1 MPRLAA
7 PSACFALAWL
17 GAAQVA
23 AHDPDAV
30 EAPRAGHVEHDA
42 VEVEVREDPRGSE
55 AASRLRVGRREL
67 ELRPRRRP
75 ADLVEAVPGAFAVQH
90 AGGGKAAQYFLRG
103 FDADHGTDVAFFVD
117 GVPVNQP
124 SHGHGQGYTD
134 LGFLIPELVVYVDA
148 YKGPNWARFGD
159 FATAGAIDLQLAE
172 VVPESYASALVGQY
186 GVARGLVVA
195 SPALGDDWRAVVAA
209 DARVQDGPF
218 VRSEKLGQ
226 SSLFARTTHDLG
238 PRQKASLTL
247 SSYAARWH
255 GSGQVPARAVCTEG
269 ETGAAPPSAYGQPC
283 LDRFG
288 AVDPSEGGSHA
299 RHSAALSYTLA
310 AHSSELTA
318 LTYAVL
324 SRWNLYSNFT
334 FFARDPQNGDGI
346 EQVDDRTTLGGHVR
360 VLRHL
365 HHGRT
370 RFAAAFGAD
379 LRADLI
385 DNALWDQR
393 QRERIGQR
401 VGASVSET
409 QSALYA
415 EGDLRL
421 SPALRFLSGLRVQ
434 RVDVR
439 VEDRLEDLG
448 VVGNRT
454 SGARAASL
462 ALPKLGV
469 VLTPAPGWDLS
480 AHYGRGFH
488 SNDARGA
495 VRGSGTVDLLT
506 PALGYEL
513 GTRVEPWRGVSGYA
527 SAFLLDLD
535 SEQVWVGDEGT
546 TEPSGG
552 TRRAGLEL
560 GARAKLGSWLFADAD
575 LTLTRAEYRDGPE
588 ARNPVPL
595 APTRTFTAG
604 IGARHE
610 LGPYTPF
617 GAVRVRALAD
627 RAAVED
633 GSLTAEGHTVLDASA
648 GVRWKQIEAGL
659 DVQNIIDARWREVSF
674 ATESQLAYE
683 PAPVTGVHY
692 TPGWPRTVLG
702 RVTLYLR

>member
-1 MPRLAA
+1 MSSLG
-7 PSACFALAWL
+7 FALAGL
-17 GAAQVA
+17 SAAHVA
-23 AHDPDAV
+23 AHDPNPA
-30 EAPRAGHVEHDA
+30 EAPKPDHVEHDA
-42 VEVEVREDPRGSE
+42 VEVEVHEDPRGSE
-55 AASRLRVGRREL
+55 SASRLLVGRREL
-67 ELRPRRRP
+67 ALRPRRRP

-117 GVPVNQP
+117 GVPVNLP

-159 FATAGAIDLQLAE
+159 FATAGAIDFQLAE
-172 VVPESYASALVGQY
+172 VVPESYASAQVGQF

-209 DARVQDGPF
+209 DASVQDGPF
-218 VRSEKLGQ
+218 VHSEKLGRT
-226 SSLFARTTHDLG
+226 SLFARTTHDLG
-238 PRQKASLTL
+238 PRQKLALTL

-255 GSGQVPARAVCTEG
+255 GSGQVPARAVCGEG
-269 ETGAAPPSAYGQPC
+269 ETGAARPSAYAEPC

-288 AVDPSEGGSHA
+288 SVDPSEGGSHA
-299 RHSAALSYTLA
+299 RHSAALAYTLA
-310 AHSSELTA
+310 AHSSELHA
-318 LTYAVL
+318 LSYVTL

-346 EQVDDRTTLGGHVR
+346 EQVDDRTTLGGHAR
-360 VLRHL
+360 VLRHF

-370 RFAAAFGAD
+370 RFAAAFGAE

-385 DNALWDQR
+385 DNALWDQL
-393 QRERIGQR
+393 QRERLARR
-401 VGASVSET
+401 VGANVSET
-409 QSALYA
+409 QSALYV

-421 SPALRFLSGLRVQ
+421 TPALRFLSGLRVQ

-439 VEDRLEDLG
+439 VEDRLEDLSVLG
-448 VVGNRT
+448 DRS
-454 SGARAASL
+454 SGSDGASL
-462 ALPKLGV
+462 VLPKLGV
-469 VLTPAPGWDLS
+469 VVTPVPGWDLS

-495 VRGSGTVDLLT
+495 VSAVGTVDLLT
-506 PALGYEL
+506 PALGYEV
-513 GTRVEPWRGVSGYA
+513 GTRVEPWRGVSAYA
-527 SAFLLDLD
+527 SAFLLDLR
-535 SEQVWVGDEGT
+535 SEQLWVGDEGT
-546 TEPSGG
+546 TEASGA
-552 TRRAGLEL
+552 TRRLGLEL
-560 GARAKLGSWLFADAD
+560 GARAKLGGWLYADAD

-588 ARNPVPL
+588 SGRPVPL

-617 GAVRVRALAD
+617 GALRLRALAD
-627 RAAVED
+627 RAASED
-633 GSLTAEGHTVLDASA
+633 GALVAEGHTLLDASA
-648 GVRWKQIEAGL
+648 GLRWKQLEAGV
-659 DVQNIIDARWREVSF
+659 DVQNVTDARWREVSF
-674 ATESQLAYE
+674 ATESRLAYE

-702 RVTLYLR
+702 RVTLYVP

>member
-1 MPRLAA
+1 M
-7 PSACFALAWL
+7 
-17 GAAQVA
+17 
-23 AHDPDAV
+23 H
-30 EAPRAGHVEHDA
+30 
-42 VEVEVREDPRGSE
+42 EDPRGTE
-55 AASRLRVGRREL
+55 AASRLLVGRREL

-75 ADLVEAVPGAFAVQH
+75 ADLVETVPGAFAVQH
-90 AGGGKAAQYFLRG
+90 AGGGKAAQYFVRG

-117 GVPVNQP
+117 GVPVNLP

-134 LGFLIPELVVYVDA
+134 LGFLIPELVIYLDA
-148 YKGPNWARFGD
+148 HKGPNWARFGD
-159 FATAGAIDLQLAE
+159 FATAGAIDFQLAE
-172 VVPESYASALVGQY
+172 VVPESYASAQVGQH

-195 SPALGDDWRAVVAA
+195 SPALDDDWRAVVAA
-209 DARVQDGPF
+209 DASVQDGPF
-218 VRSEKLGQ
+218 VHSEKLGRT
-226 SSLFARTTHDLG
+226 SLFARSTHDLG
-238 PRQKASLTL
+238 PRQKLALTL

-255 GSGQVPARAVCTEG
+255 GSGQIPARAVCGEG
-269 ETGAAPPSAYGQPC
+269 ETGAARPSAYAEPC

-288 AVDPSEGGSHA
+288 SVDPSEGGSHA
-299 RHSAALSYTLA
+299 RHSAALSYRLA

-318 LTYAVL
+318 LTYATL
-324 SRWNLYSNFT
+324 SRWNLFSNFT

-370 RFAAAFGAD
+370 RFAAAFGAE

-393 QRERIGQR
+393 ERERLGQR

-409 QSALYA
+409 QSALYV

-421 SPALRFLSGLRVQ
+421 TPQLRFLSGLRVQ

-448 VVGNRT
+448 VLGNRT
-454 SGARAASL
+454 SGARAESL

-469 VLTPAPGWDLS
+469 VVTPVPGWDLS

-495 VRGSGTVDLLT
+495 VRAAGTVDLLT
-506 PALGYEL
+506 PALGYEV
-513 GTRVEPWRGVSGYA
+513 GTRVEPWRGVSAYV

-546 TEPSGG
+546 TEASGG
-552 TRRAGLEL
+552 TRRLGLEL
-560 GARAKLGSWLFADAD
+560 GARAKLGGWLYADAD
-575 LTLTRAEYRDGPE
+575 LTLARAGYRNGPE
-588 ARNPVPL
+588 SGSPVPL

-604 IGARHE
+604 IGVRHA

-617 GAVRVRALAD
+617 GALRVRALAD
-627 RAAVED
+627 RAAVEE
-633 GSLTAEGHTVLDASA
+633 GRLTAEGHTLLDASA
-648 GVRWKQIEAGL
+648 GVRWKQLEAGV
-659 DVQNIIDARWREVSF
+659 DVQNVTDARWREVSF
-674 ATESQLAYE
+674 ATESRLAYE

-702 RVTLYLR
+702 RVTLYLP